1 MTGSDIIKIARV
13 KHIEERDKNSEL
25 NAMRFIVQYQNGKT
39 YIYKF
44 IAASLNIIKNL
55 NMDEVI
61 MVQVASGISPI
72 DNRNIFAPVVYNM
85 VYFKERY
92 EVSYDEEH

>member
-1 MTGSDIIKIARV
+1 MTGSDIIKIARE
-13 KHIEERDKNSEL
+13 KHIKEREQNSEI
-25 NAMRFIVQYQNGKT
+25 NAIRFIVQYQNGKT

-55 NMDEVI
+55 NMNEVI
-61 MVQVASGISPI
+61 MVQVASGISPTG
-72 DNRNIFAPVVYNM
+72 NRNIFVPVVYNM

-92 EVSYDEEH
+92 EVPYDEEH

>member
-1 MTGSDIIKIARV
+1 MTGSDIIKIARA
-13 KHIEERDKNSEL
+13 KHIEEPDKNSEL

-61 MVQVASGISPI
+61 MVQVASGISPT
-72 DNRNIFAPVVYNM
+72 DNRSIFAPVVYNM

-92 EVSYDEEH
+92 EVPYDEEH

>member
-1 MTGSDIIKIARV
+1 MTGSDIIKIARA

-61 MVQVASGISPI
+61 MVQVASGISPT
-72 DNRNIFAPVVYNM
+72 DNRGIFAPVVYNM

-92 EVSYDEEH
+92 EVPYDEEH